1 MSTRT
6 LTTLLAL
13 SALLNVFLATRVGSP
28 RSASEGP
35 ANTAAALSTH
45 ASTTPHKS
53 GESHPFIRVVDGDT
67 VVVGFSDH
75 SEYVRLIGID
85 SPEPNDP
92 GGPECYATEAT
103 AHLRDL
109 ARSGTVA
116 LFFDPSQGERD
127 TYGRLLAYVK
137 TPDGTDLGERMV
149 RDGYAREYTY
159 DTEHPY
165 EQVNAYRGAEREAA
179 AAQRG
184 LWAPKACV
192 AS

>member
-6 LTTLLAL
+6 LATLLTL
-13 SALLNVFLATRVGSP
+13 SVALNVFLATRIGSP
-28 RSASEGP
+28 RASSESL
-35 ANTAAALSTH
+35 ANTAAALGSR
-45 ASTTPHKS
+45 ASTTAYEN
-53 GESHPFIRVVDGDT
+53 GGSHPFIRVVDGDT
-67 VVVGFSDH
+67 VVVGFAGR

-109 ARSGTVA
+109 AHTGTVV
-116 LFFDPSQGERD
+116 LFFDPVQGERD
-127 TYGRLLAYVK
+127 TYGRLLAYVQI
-137 TPDGTDLGERMV
+137 PDGTDLGERMV

-165 EQVNAYRGAEREAA
+165 ERVRTYHEAEREAA
-179 AAQRG
+179 SAQRG
-184 LWAPKACV
+184 LWAPNACL
-192 AS
+192 AP

>member
-1 MSTRT
+1 MSIRT
-6 LTTLLAL
+6 LTLLLAL
-13 SALLNVFLATRVGSP
+13 SVVLNVFLAIRADSP
-28 RSASEGP
+28 RPASESA
-35 ANTAAALSTH
+35 ANTAAALSSH
-45 ASTTPHKS
+45 ASTTAYES
-53 GESHPFIRVVDGDT
+53 GGSHPFIRVVDGDT
-67 VVVGFSDH
+67 AVVGFAGR

-109 ARSGTVA
+109 AHTGTVV

-127 TYGRLLAYVK
+127 TYGRLLAYVQ

-149 RDGYAREYTY
+149 RDGYAHEYTY

-165 EQVNAYRGAEREAA
+165 ERTSTYHEAEREAA

-184 LWAPKACV
+184 LWAPEACV
-192 AS
+192 TR